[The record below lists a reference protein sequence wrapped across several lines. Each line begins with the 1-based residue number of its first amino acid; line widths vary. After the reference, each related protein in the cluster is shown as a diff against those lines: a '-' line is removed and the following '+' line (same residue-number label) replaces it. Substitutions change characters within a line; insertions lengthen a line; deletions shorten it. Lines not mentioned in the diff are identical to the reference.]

1 MIDIEHINGLIENKQ
16 TKELSEYM
24 KLHHLVLT
32 EDNKI
37 VKKSGSFSEEIEFW
51 DKRQLVKKILL
62 NS

>member
-1 MIDIEHINGLIENKQ
+1 MIDSEYINSLIENKQ
-16 TKELSEYM
+16 TKKLAEYI
-24 KLHHLVLT
+24 KNNNLVLT

-37 VKKSGSFSEEIEFW
+37 IKETGSFSEEIEFW